1 MKSAVNYPESLK
13 EEAEK
18 IKDEVRSGKLDEE
31 KIKAIAK
38 SAVELLRS
46 EEKRQTYYAEVAGA
60 IAANLD
66 EFFKPYLKED

>member
-1 MKSAVNYPESLK
+1 MVDYPESLK

-18 IKDEVRSGKLDEE
+18 IKDEVRRGKLDEG

-38 SAVELLRS
+38 SAVEFLRS
-46 EEKRQTYYAEVAGA
+46 QEKSHARCAEVAGA

-66 EFFKPYLKED
+66 EFFKSYLKKD

>member
-1 MKSAVNYPESLK
+1 MNYPESLK

-66 EFFKPYLKED
+66 EFFKSYLKED

>member
-1 MKSAVNYPESLK
+1 MVNYPESLK
-13 EEAEK
+13 EKAEK

-46 EEKRQTYYAEVAGA
+46 EEKSHTHYAEVVGA
-60 IAANLD
+60 IAANLE
-66 EFFKPYLKED
+66 EFFKTYLKED

>member
-1 MKSAVNYPESLK
+1 MNYPESLK

>member
-1 MKSAVNYPESLK
+1 MVNYPESLK

-38 SAVELLRS
+38 SAVEFLRS
-46 EEKRQTYYAEVAGA
+46 QEKSHAHCAEVAGA
-60 IAANLD
+60 IATNLD
-66 EFFKPYLKED
+66 EFFNSYLKED

>member
-1 MKSAVNYPESLK
+1 MDYPESLK

-38 SAVELLRS
+38 SAVEFLRS
-46 EEKRQTYYAEVAGA
+46 EEKSHAYCAEVAGA

-66 EFFKPYLKED
+66 EFFKPYLKSE